1 MNSKI
6 KPFKIAQKFDAA
18 ARTKFAEKIFNE
30 LRELSADTVGVTSL
44 TLAKNFI
51 VPDVASEA
59 GYNADGDIPGYHH
72 GTLFNME
79 FNVGRY
85 VFEV

>member
-30 LRELSADTVGVTSL
+30 LRELSADTVGVSRQSYGPGEQEAMEL
-44 TLAKNFI
+44 IARYAEAEGKN
-51 VPDVASEA
+51 
-59 GYNADGDIPGYHH
+59 
-72 GTLFNME
+72 
-79 FNVGRY
+79 
-85 VFEV
+85 